1 MAMDD
6 SYPPVS
12 GRGEMADQ
20 RYTTSASTGP
30 IDISEKPIARATIV
44 SEDIS
49 SDSSSPTPV
58 KHGGILGR
66 LCHYEA
72 ILDRRFG
79 VEAQGP
85 ERILPQDRKPE
96 YEKWSNQ
103 AVMAL
108 LWASGTMNLSC
119 FTTGFLGWEFGLSLK
134 QTILVTVFATL
145 IGSATTGWCATL
157 GPGTGLRQ
165 VSISRYSF
173 GWWPS
178 KIIALLNVIEQLGW
192 SSVGCITGGL
202 SLSAVSDGR
211 VNLVLGVV
219 IIAVVGLCF
228 SFVGLRAVMTYEKY
242 AWAVFFLIFMI
253 MYGEVGHYAD
263 IKTPPQVTGATES
276 GMILTLLGVVYGSS
290 ASWSSICS
298 DYYVQYPVNTS
309 KTKIFL
315 LTTFGITIPTCI
327 GMVMG
332 CCVGSTMGI
341 NTEWADTYNNSGVG
355 QLIQTILYPL
365 GFAKFL
371 LVILVLSGSTSIF
384 LSLLSSNLGFTQV
397 QGQIGMN
404 CIAIYS
410 AALSIQQFAR
420 PLKAVPRFFWTLIV
434 FVGILLLGIAGRNH
448 LLEVLENFLALL
460 GYWNTAFFVILFL
473 EHYLFRGGSLENYD
487 LEAWNTPSRMP
498 VGIAGLTAFLL
509 GIVGCIL
516 GMVQTWYVGVI
527 AKKIGD
533 SGGDIG
539 NQLALVF
546 TVVAYIPVR
555 YLERKYIGR

>member
-1 MAMDD
+1 M
-6 SYPPVS
+6 
-12 GRGEMADQ
+12 
-20 RYTTSASTGP
+20 
-30 IDISEKPIARATIV
+30 
-44 SEDIS
+44 
-49 SDSSSPTPV
+49 
-58 KHGGILGR
+58 
-66 LCHYEA
+66 
-72 ILDRRFG
+72 
-79 VEAQGP
+79 
-85 ERILPQDRKPE
+85 
-96 YEKWSNQ
+96 
-103 AVMAL
+103 
-108 LWASGTMNLSC
+108 
-119 FTTGFLGWEFGLSLK
+119 
-134 QTILVTVFATL
+134 
-145 IGSATTGWCATL
+145 

-178 KIIALLNVIEQLGW
+178 KIIAFLNVIEQLGW

-242 AWAVFFLIFMI
+242 AWAVFFVIFMI

-309 KTKIFL
+309 KSKIFL

-384 LSLLSSNLGFTQV
+384 LWL
-397 QGQIGMN
+397 
-404 CIAIYS
+404 
-410 AALSIQQFAR
+410 
-420 PLKAVPRFFWTLIV
+420 
-434 FVGILLLGIAGRNH
+434 
-448 LLEVLENFLALL
+448 
-460 GYWNTAFFVILFL
+460 
-473 EHYLFRGGSLENYD
+473 
-487 LEAWNTPSRMP
+487 
-498 VGIAGLTAFLL
+498 
-509 GIVGCIL
+509 
-516 GMVQTWYVGVI
+516 
-527 AKKIGD
+527 
-533 SGGDIG
+533 
-539 NQLALVF
+539 
-546 TVVAYIPVR
+546 
-555 YLERKYIGR
+555 